1 MILELARKKRVIR
14 ASRNSRTF
22 SGLGD
27 LLRRKAP
34 DPAP

>member
-1 MILELARKKRVIR
+1 MILELARKKRVTR
-14 ASRNSRTF
+14 DSRNFRTF
-22 SGLGD
+22 SGPGD